1 MDGPLSQM
9 LDETVKHIKD
19 LQQTL
24 ENLEKHKQREKI
36 KFHLREKKKVY
47 VMGYEV
53 RSSKGLL
60 KKFNLDFIFM
70 CSVKSLYSGMT
81 F

>member
-36 KFHLREKKKVY
+36 KFHLR
-47 VMGYEV
+47 
-53 RSSKGLL
+53 RRR
-60 KKFNLDFIFM
+60 
-70 CSVKSLYSGMT
+70 KSM
-81 F
+81 